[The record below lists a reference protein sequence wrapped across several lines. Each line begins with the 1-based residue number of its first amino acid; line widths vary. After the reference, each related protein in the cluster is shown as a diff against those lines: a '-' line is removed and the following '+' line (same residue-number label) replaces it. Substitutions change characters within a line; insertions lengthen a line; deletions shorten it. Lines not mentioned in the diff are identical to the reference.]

1 MKFFSEVFF
10 SFTYGGE
17 CIGLAAAKACIEKL
31 ESKKVLQHINKMGKT
46 LKNGINE
53 KIKENN
59 LEDYFGVSVNHA
71 EVSLILNQIMKK
83 IY

>member
-1 MKFFSEVFF
+1 
-10 SFTYGGE
+10 
-17 CIGLAAAKACIEKL
+17 
-31 ESKKVLQHINKMGKT
+31 MGKT

-59 LEDYFGVSVNHA
+59 LEDYFFGVSVNHA